1 MKKLAVAIVALALA
15 ATPVLACPGHEE
27 APSEVKTAEKAKDT
41 SKEKTADQ
49 SKDKAKADDKAKAKD
64 TQKPADNK
72 TAKPAD
78 KPKTAEKVSAK

>member
-1 MKKLAVAIVALALA
+1 MKKLAVALVSIAIA

-27 APSEVKTAEKAKDT
+27 SPSEVKTADKAKDT
-41 SKEKTADQ
+41 SKDAKEKTADKP
-49 SKDKAKADDKAKAKD
+49 KDTDKSKAKD

-78 KPKTAEKVSAK
+78 PKKPDKVSTK

>member
-1 MKKLAVAIVALALA
+1 MKKLAVAIAALALA

-27 APSEVKTAEKAKDT
+27 SPSEVKTAEKQKDT

-49 SKDKAKADDKAKAKD
+49 SKAKADDNAKAKD

-72 TAKPAD
+72 TAKPAEKKAPD
-78 KPKTAEKVSAK
+78 KVSAK

>member
-41 SKEKTADQ
+41 SKEKTAD
-49 SKDKAKADDKAKAKD
+49 KDKAKADDKAKAKD

-78 KPKTAEKVSAK
+78 PKKPDKVSAK

>member
-41 SKEKTADQ
+41 SKEKTAD
-49 SKDKAKADDKAKAKD
+49 KDKAKADAKAKAKD

-78 KPKTAEKVSAK
+78 PKKPDKVSAK